1 MQSLPGN
8 NETTMHE
15 IFATGIMMFVVLIPF
30 FSTRGLIEKLGKDEV
45 KKLLLNAVPKSSA
58 VPANNYRVGSWRS
71 VD

>member
-1 MQSLPGN
+1 
-8 NETTMHE
+8 MHE

-58 VPANNYRVGSWRS
+58 VPANN
-71 VD
+71 